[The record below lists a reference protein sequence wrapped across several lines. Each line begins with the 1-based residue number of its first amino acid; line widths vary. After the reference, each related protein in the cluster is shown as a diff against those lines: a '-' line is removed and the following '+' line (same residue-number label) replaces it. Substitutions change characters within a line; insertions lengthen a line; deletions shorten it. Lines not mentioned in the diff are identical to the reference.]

1 MNSLQ
6 KILELMPATTFELAD
21 FVSAL
26 SGSLIASAV
35 AFALYTATY
44 GRYNIGAGVQRMFIL
59 GGPSIT
65 ALLLAVQFSLP
76 LSLGLLG
83 ALSIV
88 RFRAPIKDP
97 AEMGF
102 LLLLIAGAIGCAT
115 FNYWLVVV
123 LYGIASLALLVERFS
138 RIRSEPGRSS
148 VIISAEDATGGE
160 IESAV
165 SAFVLGR
172 LKDADLQTVS
182 TLGGRTQLHYQFNR
196 SKAFDWGQF
205 KRELDSAVS
214 PTKTELHV
222 S

>member
-6 KILELMPATTFELAD
+6 QILELMPATTFELAD

-115 FNYWLVVV
+115 FNYGLVVV
-123 LYGIASLALLVERFS
+123 LYGIASVSLLVEKFS
-138 RIRSEPGRSS
+138 RIRSET
-148 VIISAEDATGGE
+148 SA
-160 IESAV
+160 
-165 SAFVLGR
+165 
-172 LKDADLQTVS
+172 
-182 TLGGRTQLHYQFNR
+182 
-196 SKAFDWGQF
+196 
-205 KRELDSAVS
+205 
-214 PTKTELHV
+214 
-222 S
+222 

>member
-1 MNSLQ
+1 M
-6 KILELMPATTFELAD
+6 
-21 FVSAL
+21 
-26 SGSLIASAV
+26 
-35 AFALYTATY
+35 
-44 GRYNIGAGVQRMFIL
+44 
-59 GGPSIT
+59 
-65 ALLLAVQFSLP
+65 
-76 LSLGLLG
+76 
-83 ALSIV
+83 
-88 RFRAPIKDP
+88 
-97 AEMGF
+97 
-102 LLLLIAGAIGCAT
+102 
-115 FNYWLVVV
+115 VV
-123 LYGIASLALLVERFS
+123 LYGIASVSLLVEKFS
-138 RIRSEPGRSS
+138 RIRSEQGRSS
-148 VIISAEDATGGE
+148 VIISAEDATGGG